1 MAEFWFLF
9 ICNMLIPVTMLVLG
23 YLFKGIHFPKDV
35 NALCGYRTSMSMKNE
50 KTWKFANAYWGKICW
65 RIGWGVTLVTAFA
78 TILSYLAGEEIFNT
92 TSIVLCMGQCAVLL
106 VTIIPVERALKKKFD
121 RNGESDK
128 RFPALR
134 FAESLV

>member
-9 ICNMLIPVTMLVLG
+9 ICNMLVPVTMLVLG
-23 YLFKGIHFPKDV
+23 YLFKGIHFPEDV

-65 RIGWGVTLVTAFA
+65 RIGWGVALVTAFA

-92 TSIVLCMGQCAVLL
+92 TSIVLCMGQCVVLL

-121 RNGESDK
+121 RNGEE
-128 RFPALR
+128 R
-134 FAESLV
+134 